1 MIKKRLL
8 ELLEDALKYI
18 KEQIIWKV
26 LGLISQIVIVIC
38 ISRIISKVVTVG
50 MTLISGREASVS
62 AGSFIKYI
70 VPAIICIVLRFIF
83 DKKETESSFNA
94 SADVKKIL
102 RQKIYDKLLSLGSS
116 YKEKVSSA
124 EVTQL
129 MTEGVDQLETYFGLY
144 LSQLFYALI
153 APVILF
159 IVTCFISIRAA
170 VILLVFVPLIPISI
184 VVVQKIAKRLLNRY
198 WSMYASLGDSFLDNI
213 QGLTTLKIYQS
224 DQYAANKMDAES
236 EHFRNVTMKVLTMQ
250 LNSTSV
256 MDIMAYGGA
265 AAGIIVSLSEYSQ
278 NSITLSGALT
288 IILLA
293 AEFFLPMRRL
303 GSYFH
308 IAMNGMAA
316 SDKIFNLL
324 DLEEPA
330 GGEEDFPEDADCI
343 TFDKVFFSY
352 DKNTNDKDSSDR
364 DIGNK
369 DDSNKETSN
378 KETGNKETGN
388 KEAASFGKVP
398 VTDTALSPSDN
409 PDDIGLINRQKEKG
423 AVLKAVNMKIPKRS
437 FTAIVGVSGSGKST
451 IASLLMG
458 RQKDYQGSIKIGD
471 KEISLI
477 KENELFKNIT
487 LVSSGAILFKGTIRD
502 NLAIAGCNRSKDK
515 ECASNESAEKESAH
529 NESANTITDE
539 LMLEALK
546 KVNLLTLN
554 SNAADSNAT
563 DSATN
568 DKTITIKKDNSQIQ
582 TDQIQSNSLQN
593 AQDIKTN
600 ILDMEILENASNL
613 SGGQKQRLAIARA
626 LLHDTD
632 IYIFDEATSNIDAE
646 SEEMI
651 MTAIKDIA
659 KDHTVILITHRLAN
673 VVDAD
678 KIYMLKDGCIQEEG
692 THKDLMNHFG
702 SYALLFNAQQ
712 KLENYN
718 GGKCKTGKMPV
729 HKAAAT
735 SGNAAAAQVPIS
747 DAGSIETG
755 PDNTENAT
763 NEKTSAKQKSD
774 SGPANKEDVLNE
786 TENIEKSAEKKTSST
801 ISESKNDRNKKNLHT
816 IKDLASLVKPLM
828 PIMILAITLG
838 VLGFLCAVFL
848 TVRAAMILAGG
859 SAAADSVSGNITV
872 ISFSRAA
879 AISLVIMAV
888 LRGLLHY
895 AEQYCNHFIAFK
907 LLALI
912 RHKVFSALRRLS
924 PAKLE
929 GRDKGNIIAI
939 LTSDIELLEVFYAHT
954 ISPVFIAIIMTIIMV
969 IFEWRIYPIAGV
981 IALVAYIVVG
991 VVIPVINGKRG
1002 SDEGREYR
1010 ENFGELNS
1018 YVLESLRGLDET
1030 IQYGSGEIRQKAI
1043 IDKSTKLTTISK
1055 KLSEYQGDQTAVTDI
1070 TIQIS
1075 SWIMLLAVIYA
1086 GSATFENPG
1095 HIIIAVV
1102 AIMSSF
1108 GPVIALSNLS
1118 NNLVQ
1123 TMASAARVL
1132 DLLKETP
1139 VVSENT
1145 DGKCLYPKV
1154 ESIYTDNISFTYGKE
1169 PILKDLSIGF
1179 PRGQIL
1185 GIHGPSGCGKSTLLK
1200 LLMRFWDVS
1209 AGSVRII
1216 ASETDPT
1223 AGNEDQ
1229 KDVNKGVSGAD
1240 TSDTDSKDRS
1250 PNADNTGL
1258 KGSDTADKS
1267 QKSTTNKGAITE
1279 GNPADNESPAE
1290 PKPMTAIEMLRAM
1303 QAAKEEQIRVKKEH
1317 ENAFLEKSKALAKQK
1332 EEARKKAALE
1342 AEKVEKQNRMTLLQ
1356 RINSLMPKAEDKE
1369 RSKDIKDVQTKSL
1382 RHLESYVT
1390 QDTYIF
1396 HDTIAANIGIGRI
1409 NATLEEIQD
1418 AAKKAS
1424 LHDFIMSL
1432 PDKYET
1438 QVGELGDTLS
1448 GGERQ
1453 RIGIARAF
1461 LADADIILLDEPT
1474 SNLDSLNE
1482 GIILKSLKEASKD
1495 KTVIIVSHRD
1505 STMAVADNVYSFEQ

>member
-38 ISRIISKVVTVG
+38 ISSIISKVVTVG
-50 MTLISGREASVS
+50 MTLINGREASVS

-224 DQYAANKMDAES
+224 DQYAANKMDSES

-265 AAGIIVSLSEYSQ
+265 AAGIIVSLSEYSK

-352 DKNTNDKDSSDR
+352 DKNTNDKNTNDKDSSDR

-369 DDSNKETSN
+369 DDSNKETS
-378 KETGNKETGN
+378 N

-423 AVLKAVNMKIPKRS
+423 AVLKAVNMKIPKGS

-458 RQKDYQGSIKIGD
+458 RQKNYQGSIKIGD

-515 ECASNESAEKESAH
+515 ECASNESAEQKSAH

-554 SNAADSNAT
+554 SNAAE
-563 DSATN
+563 
-568 DKTITIKKDNSQIQ
+568 
-582 TDQIQSNSLQN
+582 
-593 AQDIKTN
+593 N

-729 HKAAAT
+729 HKAATT
-735 SGNAAAAQVPIS
+735 SGNAAAAQV
-747 DAGSIETG
+747 
-755 PDNTENAT
+755 
-763 NEKTSAKQKSD
+763 
-774 SGPANKEDVLNE
+774 
-786 TENIEKSAEKKTSST
+786 T
-801 ISESKNDRNKKNLHT
+801 ISESKNDRNKKNLRT

-838 VLGFLCAVFL
+838 VLGFLCAIFL

-859 SAAADSVSGNITV
+859 SAAADSVSGNITA

-981 IALVAYIVVG
+981 IALIAYIVVG

-1075 SWIMLLAVIYA
+1075 SWIMLLAVIYI
-1086 GSATFENPG
+1086 GSSTFENPG

-1169 PILKDLSIGF
+1169 PVLKDLSIGF

-1229 KDVNKGVSGAD
+1229 KDVNKGSG
-1240 TSDTDSKDRS
+1240 TDSKAGS

-1267 QKSTTNKGAITE
+1267 QKSSTNKGAITE

-1290 PKPMTAIEMLRAM
+1290 PKPPKPMTAIEMLKAM

-1332 EEARKKAALE
+1332 EEARKKATLE

>member
-38 ISRIISKVVTVG
+38 ISKIISKVVTVG
-50 MTLISGREASVS
+50 MTLINGREASVS

-265 AAGIIVSLSEYSQ
+265 AAGIIVSLSEYSK

-352 DKNTNDKDSSDR
+352 DKNTNDKKTNDKDSSDR

-369 DDSNKETSN
+369 DDSNKDDS
-378 KETGNKETGN
+378 NKETGN

-409 PDDIGLINRQKEKG
+409 PDDIGLINIQKEKG
-423 AVLKAVNMKIPKRS
+423 AVLKAVNMKIPKGS

-458 RQKDYQGSIKIGD
+458 RQKNYQGSIKIGD

-515 ECASNESAEKESAH
+515 ECASNESSEQKSAH

-582 TDQIQSNSLQN
+582 TDQVQSNSLQN
-593 AQDIKTN
+593 TQDIKTN

-626 LLHDTD
+626 LLHDTG

-735 SGNAAAAQVPIS
+735 SGNAAAAQV
-747 DAGSIETG
+747 
-755 PDNTENAT
+755 
-763 NEKTSAKQKSD
+763 
-774 SGPANKEDVLNE
+774 
-786 TENIEKSAEKKTSST
+786 T
-801 ISESKNDRNKKNLHT
+801 ISESKNDRNKKNLRT

-859 SAAADSVSGNITV
+859 NAATDSVSGNITT

-879 AISLVIMAV
+879 AISLIIMAV

-981 IALVAYIVVG
+981 IALIAYIVVG

-1043 IDKSTKLTTISK
+1043 IDKSIKLTTISK

-1169 PILKDLSIGF
+1169 PVLKDLSIGF

-1229 KDVNKGVSGAD
+1229 KDVNKGSG
-1240 TSDTDSKDRS
+1240 TDSKDRS

-1267 QKSTTNKGAITE
+1267 QKNTTDKGAITE
-1279 GNPADNESPAE
+1279 GNPADNEAPAE
-1290 PKPMTAIEMLRAM
+1290 PKPPKPMTAIEMLRAM

-1505 STMAVADNVYSFEQ
+1505 STMAVADNVYSFE

>member
-38 ISRIISKVVTVG
+38 ISKIISKVVTVG
-50 MTLISGREASVS
+50 MTLINGREASIS

-170 VILLVFVPLIPISI
+170 IILLVFVPLIPISI

-265 AAGIIVSLSEYSQ
+265 AAGIIVSLSEYSK

-330 GGEEDFPEDADCI
+330 GGEEDYPEDADCI
-343 TFDKVFFSY
+343 SFDKVFFSY
-352 DKNTNDKDSSDR
+352 DKNTNDKNSNDI

-369 DDSNKETSN
+369 DDSNKETS
-378 KETGNKETGN
+378 NKETGN

-423 AVLKAVNMKIPKRS
+423 AVLKSVNMKIPKGS

-458 RQKDYQGSIKIGD
+458 RQKNYQGSIKIGD

-502 NLAIAGCNRSKDK
+502 NLAIAGCNKSKDK
-515 ECASNESAEKESAH
+515 ECASNESAEQKSAH

-568 DKTITIKKDNSQIQ
+568 DNTITIKKDNSQIQ

-735 SGNAAAAQVPIS
+735 SGNAAAAQVTIS

-755 PDNTENAT
+755 PANTKNAT
-763 NEKTSAKQKSD
+763 NENT
-774 SGPANKEDVLNE
+774 
-786 TENIEKSAEKKTSST
+786 SAEKKTSSA
-801 ISESKNDRNKKNLHT
+801 ISESKNDRNKKNLRT

-848 TVRAAMILAGG
+848 TVRAAMMLAGG
-859 SAAADSVSGNITV
+859 SSAADSISGNITA

-879 AISLVIMAV
+879 AISLIIMAV

-981 IALVAYIVVG
+981 IALIAYIVVG

-1043 IDKSTKLTTISK
+1043 IDKSIKLTTISK

-1169 PILKDLSIGF
+1169 PVLKDLSIGF

-1229 KDVNKGVSGAD
+1229 KDVNKGISGAD
-1240 TSDTDSKDRS
+1240 TSGTDSKDRS

-1279 GNPADNESPAE
+1279 GNPADNEAPAE
-1290 PKPMTAIEMLRAM
+1290 PKPPKPMTAIEMLRAM

-1369 RSKDIKDVQTKSL
+1369 RAKDIKDVQTKSL

-1390 QDTYIF
+1390 QDTYII

>member
-38 ISRIISKVVTVG
+38 ISRIISRVVTVG
-50 MTLISGREASVS
+50 MTLVSGQEASAS

-70 VPAIICIVLRFIF
+70 VPAIICIVLRFVF
-83 DKKETESSFNA
+83 DQKETQSSFNA

-102 RQKIYDKLLSLGSS
+102 RQKIYNKLLSLGSS

-236 EHFRNVTMKVLTMQ
+236 EHFRNVTMKVLTMH

-265 AAGIIVSLSEYSQ
+265 AAGIIVSLSEYSK

-324 DLEEPA
+324 DLEEPTR
-330 GGEEDFPEDADCI
+330 GEEDFPEDADCI

-352 DKNTNDKDSSDR
+352 DKNTNDKNTNDKDSSDR

-378 KETGNKETGN
+378 KETGNKDT
-388 KEAASFGKVP
+388 ASFGKVP

-423 AVLKAVNMKIPKRS
+423 AVLKSVNMKIPKGS

-458 RQKDYQGSIKIGD
+458 RQKNYQGSIKIGD

-515 ECASNESAEKESAH
+515 ECASNESAEQKSAH

-568 DKTITIKKDNSQIQ
+568 DKNITIKKDNLQIQ

-593 AQDIKTN
+593 TQDIKTN

-651 MTAIKDIA
+651 MKAIKDIA

-729 HKAAAT
+729 HKAAAA
-735 SGNAAAAQVPIS
+735 SGNAAASQV
-747 DAGSIETG
+747 
-755 PDNTENAT
+755 
-763 NEKTSAKQKSD
+763 
-774 SGPANKEDVLNE
+774 
-786 TENIEKSAEKKTSST
+786 T
-801 ISESKNDRNKKNLHT
+801 ISESKNERNKKNLRT

-859 SAAADSVSGNITV
+859 NAAADSVSGNITA

-888 LRGLLHY
+888 LRGLFHY

-981 IALVAYIVVG
+981 IALIAYIVVG

-1095 HIIIAVV
+1095 YIIIAVV

-1169 PILKDLSIGF
+1169 PVLKDLSIGF

-1209 AGSVRII
+1209 SGSVRII

-1229 KDVNKGVSGAD
+1229 KDVNKGSG
-1240 TSDTDSKDRS
+1240 TDSKDRL

-1267 QKSTTNKGAITE
+1267 QKSITNKGAITE

-1290 PKPMTAIEMLRAM
+1290 PKPPKPMTAIEMLRAM

>member
-38 ISRIISKVVTVG
+38 ISKIISKVVTVG
-50 MTLISGREASVS
+50 MTLINGREASVS

-316 SDKIFNLL
+316 SDKIFKLL
-324 DLEEPA
+324 DLEVPA
-330 GGEEDFPEDADCI
+330 EGEEDFPEDADCI

-352 DKNTNDKDSSDR
+352 DKNTNDKKTNDKDSSDR
-364 DIGNK
+364 DIGTK

-378 KETGNKETGN
+378 KETGNKEAGN

-423 AVLKAVNMKIPKRS
+423 AVLKAVNMKIPKGS

-515 ECASNESAEKESAH
+515 ECASNESAEQKSAH

-651 MTAIKDIA
+651 MAAIKDIA

-729 HKAAAT
+729 HKAKAT

-755 PDNTENAT
+755 PANTENAA
-763 NEKTSAKQKSD
+763 NEKT
-774 SGPANKEDVLNE
+774 
-786 TENIEKSAEKKTSST
+786 SAEKKTSSA

-859 SAAADSVSGNITV
+859 SAAADSVSGNITA

-969 IFEWRIYPIAGV
+969 IFEWCIYPIAGV
-981 IALVAYIVVG
+981 IALIAYIVVG

-1055 KLSEYQGDQTAVTDI
+1055 KMSEYQGDQTAVTDI

-1169 PILKDLSIGF
+1169 PVLKDLSIGF

-1209 AGSVRII
+1209 DGSVRII

-1229 KDVNKGVSGAD
+1229 KDVNKGSG
-1240 TSDTDSKDRS
+1240 TDSKDRS

-1267 QKSTTNKGAITE
+1267 QKNTTNKGAITE
-1279 GNPADNESPAE
+1279 GNPADNEAPAE
-1290 PKPMTAIEMLRAM
+1290 PNPPKPMTAIEMLRAM

-1356 RINSLMPKAEDKE
+1356 RINSLMPKADDKE

>member
-38 ISRIISKVVTVG
+38 ISSIISKVVTVG
-50 MTLISGREASVS
+50 MTLINGREASVS

-224 DQYAANKMDAES
+224 DQYAANKMDSES

-265 AAGIIVSLSEYSQ
+265 AAGIIVSLSEYSK

-378 KETGNKETGN
+378 KENGN

-423 AVLKAVNMKIPKRS
+423 AVLKAVNMKIPKGS

-458 RQKDYQGSIKIGD
+458 RQKNYQGSIKIGD

-515 ECASNESAEKESAH
+515 ECASNESSEKKSAH

-554 SNAADSNAT
+554 SNAAE
-563 DSATN
+563 
-568 DKTITIKKDNSQIQ
+568 
-582 TDQIQSNSLQN
+582 
-593 AQDIKTN
+593 N

-729 HKAAAT
+729 HKAATT
-735 SGNAAAAQVPIS
+735 SGNAAAAQV
-747 DAGSIETG
+747 
-755 PDNTENAT
+755 
-763 NEKTSAKQKSD
+763 
-774 SGPANKEDVLNE
+774 
-786 TENIEKSAEKKTSST
+786 T
-801 ISESKNDRNKKNLHT
+801 ISESKNDRNKKNLRT

-859 SAAADSVSGNITV
+859 SAAADSVSGNITA

-981 IALVAYIVVG
+981 IALIAYIVVG

-1169 PILKDLSIGF
+1169 PVLKDLSIGF

-1229 KDVNKGVSGAD
+1229 KDVNKGSG
-1240 TSDTDSKDRS
+1240 TDSKAGS

-1267 QKSTTNKGAITE
+1267 QKSSTNKGAITE

-1290 PKPMTAIEMLRAM
+1290 PKPPKPMTAIEMLRAM

>member
-26 LGLISQIVIVIC
+26 LGLITQIVIVIC
-38 ISRIISKVVTVG
+38 ISSIISKVVTVG
-50 MTLISGREASVS
+50 MTLINGREASVS

-224 DQYAANKMDAES
+224 DQYAANKMDSES

-256 MDIMAYGGA
+256 MDIMVYGGA
-265 AAGIIVSLSEYSQ
+265 AAGIIVSLSEYSK

-330 GGEEDFPEDADCI
+330 GGEEVFPEDADCI

-352 DKNTNDKDSSDR
+352 DKNTNDKDSNDR

-378 KETGNKETGN
+378 KETGNKE
-388 KEAASFGKVP
+388 AAIFGKVP

-423 AVLKAVNMKIPKRS
+423 AVLKAVNMKIPKGS

-458 RQKDYQGSIKIGD
+458 RQKNYQGSIKIGD

-515 ECASNESAEKESAH
+515 ECASNESAEKKSAH

-554 SNAADSNAT
+554 SNAAE
-563 DSATN
+563 
-568 DKTITIKKDNSQIQ
+568 
-582 TDQIQSNSLQN
+582 
-593 AQDIKTN
+593 N

-735 SGNAAAAQVPIS
+735 SGNAAAIQVH
-747 DAGSIETG
+747 
-755 PDNTENAT
+755 
-763 NEKTSAKQKSD
+763 
-774 SGPANKEDVLNE
+774 
-786 TENIEKSAEKKTSST
+786 
-801 ISESKNDRNKKNLHT
+801 ISESKNDRNKKNLRT

-859 SAAADSVSGNITV
+859 SAAADSISGNITA

-981 IALVAYIVVG
+981 IALIAYIVVG

-1169 PILKDLSIGF
+1169 PVLKDLSIGF

-1216 ASETDPT
+1216 ASDTDPT

-1229 KDVNKGVSGAD
+1229 KDVNKGSG
-1240 TSDTDSKDRS
+1240 TDSKAGS

-1279 GNPADNESPAE
+1279 GNPADNEAPAE
-1290 PKPMTAIEMLRAM
+1290 PKPPKPMTAIEMLKAM

-1424 LHDFIMSL
+1424 LHDFIISL

>member
-38 ISRIISKVVTVG
+38 ISSIISKVVTVG
-50 MTLISGREASVS
+50 MTLINGREASVS

-224 DQYAANKMDAES
+224 DQYAANKMDSES

-265 AAGIIVSLSEYSQ
+265 AAGIIVSLSEYSK

-324 DLEEPA
+324 DLEAPA

-378 KETGNKETGN
+378 KETGNKE
-388 KEAASFGKVP
+388 AASFGKVP

-423 AVLKAVNMKIPKRS
+423 AVLKAVNMKIPKGS

-458 RQKDYQGSIKIGD
+458 RQKNYQGSIKIGD

-515 ECASNESAEKESAH
+515 ECASNESAEQKSAH

-554 SNAADSNAT
+554 SNAAE
-563 DSATN
+563 
-568 DKTITIKKDNSQIQ
+568 
-582 TDQIQSNSLQN
+582 
-593 AQDIKTN
+593 N

-735 SGNAAAAQVPIS
+735 SGNAAASQVP
-747 DAGSIETG
+747 
-755 PDNTENAT
+755 
-763 NEKTSAKQKSD
+763 
-774 SGPANKEDVLNE
+774 
-786 TENIEKSAEKKTSST
+786 
-801 ISESKNDRNKKNLHT
+801 ISESKNDRNKKNLRT

-859 SAAADSVSGNITV
+859 SAAADSVSGNITA

-981 IALVAYIVVG
+981 IALIAYIVVG

-1169 PILKDLSIGF
+1169 PVLKDLSIGF

-1229 KDVNKGVSGAD
+1229 KDVNKGSG
-1240 TSDTDSKDRS
+1240 TDSKAGS

-1279 GNPADNESPAE
+1279 GNPADNEAPAE
-1290 PKPMTAIEMLRAM
+1290 PKPPKPMTAIEMLKAM

>member
-38 ISRIISKVVTVG
+38 ISSIISKVVTVG
-50 MTLISGREASVS
+50 MTLINGREASVS

-224 DQYAANKMDAES
+224 DQYAANKMDSES

-265 AAGIIVSLSEYSQ
+265 AAGIIVSLSEYSK

-378 KETGNKETGN
+378 KETGNKE
-388 KEAASFGKVP
+388 AASFGKVP

-423 AVLKAVNMKIPKRS
+423 AVLKAVNMKIPKGS

-458 RQKDYQGSIKIGD
+458 RQKNYQGSIKIGD

-515 ECASNESAEKESAH
+515 ECASNESAEQKSAH

-554 SNAADSNAT
+554 SNAAE
-563 DSATN
+563 
-568 DKTITIKKDNSQIQ
+568 
-582 TDQIQSNSLQN
+582 
-593 AQDIKTN
+593 N

-735 SGNAAAAQVPIS
+735 SGNAAASQVP
-747 DAGSIETG
+747 
-755 PDNTENAT
+755 
-763 NEKTSAKQKSD
+763 
-774 SGPANKEDVLNE
+774 
-786 TENIEKSAEKKTSST
+786 
-801 ISESKNDRNKKNLHT
+801 ISESKNDRNKKNLRT

-859 SAAADSVSGNITV
+859 SAAADSVSGNITA

-981 IALVAYIVVG
+981 IALIAYIVVG

-1169 PILKDLSIGF
+1169 PVLKDLSIGF

-1229 KDVNKGVSGAD
+1229 KDVNKGSG
-1240 TSDTDSKDRS
+1240 TDSKDRL

-1267 QKSTTNKGAITE
+1267 QKSSTNKGAITE

-1290 PKPMTAIEMLRAM
+1290 PKPPKPMTAIEMLKAM

-1482 GIILKSLKEASKD
+1482 GIILKALKEASKD

>member
-50 MTLISGREASVS
+50 MTLISGREASVN

-198 WSMYASLGDSFLDNI
+198 WSMYAGLGDSFLDNI

-265 AAGIIVSLSEYSQ
+265 AAGIIVSLSEYSK

-324 DLEEPA
+324 DIEEPA

-352 DKNTNDKDSSDR
+352 DKNTNDKDISDR

-369 DDSNKETSN
+369 DDS
-378 KETGNKETGN
+378 NKETGN

-423 AVLKAVNMKIPKRS
+423 AVLKAVNMKIPKGS

-515 ECASNESAEKESAH
+515 ECASNESAEKKSAH

-755 PDNTENAT
+755 PTNTENAT

-786 TENIEKSAEKKTSST
+786 TENIEKSAEKKTSSA
-801 ISESKNDRNKKNLHT
+801 ISESKNDRNKKNLRT
-816 IKDLASLVKPLM
+816 IKNLASLVKPLM

-1002 SDEGREYR
+1002 SDGTDTGGR
-1010 ENFGELNS
+1010 
-1018 YVLESLRGLDET
+1018 
-1030 IQYGSGEIRQKAI
+1030 
-1043 IDKSTKLTTISK
+1043 
-1055 KLSEYQGDQTAVTDI
+1055 
-1070 TIQIS
+1070 
-1075 SWIMLLAVIYA
+1075 A
-1086 GSATFENPG
+1086 G
-1095 HIIIAVV
+1095 
-1102 AIMSSF
+1102 
-1108 GPVIALSNLS
+1108 
-1118 NNLVQ
+1118 
-1123 TMASAARVL
+1123 
-1132 DLLKETP
+1132 
-1139 VVSENT
+1139 
-1145 DGKCLYPKV
+1145 
-1154 ESIYTDNISFTYGKE
+1154 
-1169 PILKDLSIGF
+1169 
-1179 PRGQIL
+1179 
-1185 GIHGPSGCGKSTLLK
+1185 
-1200 LLMRFWDVS
+1200 
-1209 AGSVRII
+1209 
-1216 ASETDPT
+1216 
-1223 AGNEDQ
+1223 
-1229 KDVNKGVSGAD
+1229 
-1240 TSDTDSKDRS
+1240 
-1250 PNADNTGL
+1250 
-1258 KGSDTADKS
+1258 
-1267 QKSTTNKGAITE
+1267 
-1279 GNPADNESPAE
+1279 
-1290 PKPMTAIEMLRAM
+1290 
-1303 QAAKEEQIRVKKEH
+1303 
-1317 ENAFLEKSKALAKQK
+1317 
-1332 EEARKKAALE
+1332 
-1342 AEKVEKQNRMTLLQ
+1342 
-1356 RINSLMPKAEDKE
+1356 
-1369 RSKDIKDVQTKSL
+1369 
-1382 RHLESYVT
+1382 
-1390 QDTYIF
+1390 
-1396 HDTIAANIGIGRI
+1396 
-1409 NATLEEIQD
+1409 
-1418 AAKKAS
+1418 
-1424 LHDFIMSL
+1424 
-1432 PDKYET
+1432 
-1438 QVGELGDTLS
+1438 
-1448 GGERQ
+1448 
-1453 RIGIARAF
+1453 
-1461 LADADIILLDEPT
+1461 
-1474 SNLDSLNE
+1474 
-1482 GIILKSLKEASKD
+1482 
-1495 KTVIIVSHRD
+1495 
-1505 STMAVADNVYSFEQ
+1505 

>member
-38 ISRIISKVVTVG
+38 ISSIISKVVTVG
-50 MTLISGREASVS
+50 MTLINGREASVS

-224 DQYAANKMDAES
+224 DQYAANKMDSES

-265 AAGIIVSLSEYSQ
+265 AAGIIVSLSEYSK

-352 DKNTNDKDSSDR
+352 DKNTNGKDDTDR

-378 KETGNKETGN
+378 KENGN

-423 AVLKAVNMKIPKRS
+423 AVLKAVNMKIPKGS

-458 RQKDYQGSIKIGD
+458 RQKNYQGSIKIGD

-515 ECASNESAEKESAH
+515 ECASNESAEQKSAH

-554 SNAADSNAT
+554 SNAAE
-563 DSATN
+563 
-568 DKTITIKKDNSQIQ
+568 
-582 TDQIQSNSLQN
+582 
-593 AQDIKTN
+593 N

-692 THKDLMNHFG
+692 THKELMNHFG

-747 DAGSIETG
+747 
-755 PDNTENAT
+755 
-763 NEKTSAKQKSD
+763 
-774 SGPANKEDVLNE
+774 
-786 TENIEKSAEKKTSST
+786 
-801 ISESKNDRNKKNLHT
+801 ESKNDRNKKNLRT

-859 SAAADSVSGNITV
+859 SAAADSVSGNITA

-981 IALVAYIVVG
+981 IALIAYIVVG

-1169 PILKDLSIGF
+1169 PVLKDLSIGF

-1229 KDVNKGVSGAD
+1229 KDVNKGSG
-1240 TSDTDSKDRS
+1240 TDSKAGS

-1267 QKSTTNKGAITE
+1267 QKSSTNKGTITE

-1290 PKPMTAIEMLRAM
+1290 PKPPKPMTAIEMLKAM

-1418 AAKKAS
+1418 AAQKAS

>member
-38 ISRIISKVVTVG
+38 ISKIISKVVTVG
-50 MTLISGREASVS
+50 MTLINGREASVS

-224 DQYAANKMDAES
+224 DQFAANKMDAES

-265 AAGIIVSLSEYSQ
+265 AAGIIVSLSEYSK

-352 DKNTNDKDSSDR
+352 DKNTNDKKTNDKDCSDR

-369 DDSNKETSN
+369 DDSNNETS
-378 KETGNKETGN
+378 NKETGN

-398 VTDTALSPSDN
+398 VTDTALSPSNN

-423 AVLKAVNMKIPKRS
+423 AVLKAVNMKIPKGS

-458 RQKDYQGSIKIGD
+458 RQKNYQGSIKIGD

-515 ECASNESAEKESAH
+515 ECASNESSEQKSAH

-735 SGNAAAAQVPIS
+735 SGNAAASQVP
-747 DAGSIETG
+747 
-755 PDNTENAT
+755 
-763 NEKTSAKQKSD
+763 
-774 SGPANKEDVLNE
+774 
-786 TENIEKSAEKKTSST
+786 
-801 ISESKNDRNKKNLHT
+801 ISESKNDRNKKNLRT

-859 SAAADSVSGNITV
+859 SAAADSVSGNITA

-929 GRDKGNIIAI
+929 GRDKGNIITI

-954 ISPVFIAIIMTIIMV
+954 ISPVFIALIMTIIMV
-969 IFEWRIYPIAGV
+969 IFEWRIYPVAGV
-981 IALVAYIVVG
+981 IALIAYIVVG

-1169 PILKDLSIGF
+1169 PVLKDLSIGF

-1223 AGNEDQ
+1223 AENEDQ
-1229 KDVNKGVSGAD
+1229 KDVNKGISG
-1240 TSDTDSKDRS
+1240 TDSKDRS

-1258 KGSDTADKS
+1258 KGSGTSDKS

-1279 GNPADNESPAE
+1279 GNPADNEAPAE
-1290 PKPMTAIEMLRAM
+1290 PNPPKPMTAIEMLRAM

-1369 RSKDIKDVQTKSL
+1369 RAKDIKDVQTKSL

>member
-38 ISRIISKVVTVG
+38 ISSIISKVVTVG
-50 MTLISGREASVS
+50 MTLINGREASVS

-144 LSQLFYALI
+144 LSQFFYALI

-224 DQYAANKMDAES
+224 DQYAANKMDSES

-265 AAGIIVSLSEYSQ
+265 AAGIIVSLSEYSK

-364 DIGNK
+364 DIGNT

-378 KETGNKETGN
+378 KETGNKE
-388 KEAASFGKVP
+388 AASFVKVP

-423 AVLKAVNMKIPKRS
+423 AVLKAVNMKIPKGS

-458 RQKDYQGSIKIGD
+458 RQKNYQGSIKIGD

-515 ECASNESAEKESAH
+515 ECASNESAEQKSAH

-554 SNAADSNAT
+554 SNAAE
-563 DSATN
+563 
-568 DKTITIKKDNSQIQ
+568 
-582 TDQIQSNSLQN
+582 
-593 AQDIKTN
+593 N

-735 SGNAAAAQVPIS
+735 SGNAAAIQVP
-747 DAGSIETG
+747 
-755 PDNTENAT
+755 
-763 NEKTSAKQKSD
+763 
-774 SGPANKEDVLNE
+774 
-786 TENIEKSAEKKTSST
+786 
-801 ISESKNDRNKKNLHT
+801 ISESKNDRNKKNLRT

-859 SAAADSVSGNITV
+859 SAAADSVSGNITA

-981 IALVAYIVVG
+981 IALIAYIVVG

-1169 PILKDLSIGF
+1169 PVLKDLSIGF

-1229 KDVNKGVSGAD
+1229 KDVNKGSG
-1240 TSDTDSKDRS
+1240 TDSKDRL

-1267 QKSTTNKGAITE
+1267 QKSSTNKGAITE

-1290 PKPMTAIEMLRAM
+1290 PKPPKPMTAIEMLRAM

-1418 AAKKAS
+1418 AAQKAS

>member
-38 ISRIISKVVTVG
+38 ISKIISKVVTVG
-50 MTLISGREASVS
+50 MTLINGREASIS

-170 VILLVFVPLIPISI
+170 IILLVFVPLIPISI

-265 AAGIIVSLSEYSQ
+265 AAGIIVSLSEYSK

-352 DKNTNDKDSSDR
+352 DKNTNDKNSSDR
-364 DIGNK
+364 DIGNKDDSNK

-388 KEAASFGKVP
+388 KEATRFGKVP

-423 AVLKAVNMKIPKRS
+423 AVLKAVNMKIPKGS

-458 RQKDYQGSIKIGD
+458 RQKNYQGSIKIGD

-515 ECASNESAEKESAH
+515 ECASNESAEQKSAH

-554 SNAADSNAT
+554 SNAT
-563 DSATN
+563 DSTTN
-568 DKTITIKKDNSQIQ
+568 DKTITIKKDNLQIQ
-582 TDQIQSNSLQN
+582 TDQIQSNSPQN

-735 SGNAAAAQVPIS
+735 SGNAAAAQV
-747 DAGSIETG
+747 A
-755 PDNTENAT
+755 
-763 NEKTSAKQKSD
+763 
-774 SGPANKEDVLNE
+774 
-786 TENIEKSAEKKTSST
+786 

-859 SAAADSVSGNITV
+859 SATADSVSGNITA

-981 IALVAYIVVG
+981 IALIAYIVVG

-1055 KLSEYQGDQTAVTDI
+1055 KMSEYQGDQTAVTDI

-1139 VVSENT
+1139 VVSENK

-1169 PILKDLSIGF
+1169 PVLKDLSIGF

-1209 AGSVRII
+1209 SGSVRII

-1229 KDVNKGVSGAD
+1229 KDVNKGSG
-1240 TSDTDSKDRS
+1240 TDSKDRL
-1250 PNADNTGL
+1250 PNEDNTGL

-1267 QKSTTNKGAITE
+1267 QKRITNKGAITE

-1290 PKPMTAIEMLRAM
+1290 PKPPKPMTAIEMLRAM

-1369 RSKDIKDVQTKSL
+1369 RAKDIKDVQTKSL

>member
-38 ISRIISKVVTVG
+38 ISSIISKVVTVG
-50 MTLISGREASVS
+50 MTLINGREASVS

-224 DQYAANKMDAES
+224 DQYAANKMDSES

-265 AAGIIVSLSEYSQ
+265 AAGIIVSLSEYSK

-352 DKNTNDKDSSDR
+352 DKNTNDKNTNDKDSSDR

-369 DDSNKETSN
+369 EDS
-378 KETGNKETGN
+378 NKETGN

-423 AVLKAVNMKIPKRS
+423 AVLKAVNMKIPKGS

-458 RQKDYQGSIKIGD
+458 RQKNYQGSIKIGD

-515 ECASNESAEKESAH
+515 ECASNESAEKKSAH

-554 SNAADSNAT
+554 SNAAE
-563 DSATN
+563 
-568 DKTITIKKDNSQIQ
+568 
-582 TDQIQSNSLQN
+582 
-593 AQDIKTN
+593 N

-692 THKDLMNHFG
+692 THKELMNHFG

-735 SGNAAAAQVPIS
+735 SGNAAASQVP
-747 DAGSIETG
+747 
-755 PDNTENAT
+755 
-763 NEKTSAKQKSD
+763 
-774 SGPANKEDVLNE
+774 
-786 TENIEKSAEKKTSST
+786 
-801 ISESKNDRNKKNLHT
+801 ISESKNDRNKKNLRT

-859 SAAADSVSGNITV
+859 SAAADSISGNITA

-907 LLALI
+907 LLAII

-981 IALVAYIVVG
+981 IALIAYIVVG

-1145 DGKCLYPKV
+1145 DGTCLYPKV

-1169 PILKDLSIGF
+1169 PVLKDLSIGF

-1216 ASETDPT
+1216 ASDTDPT

-1229 KDVNKGVSGAD
+1229 KEVNKGSG
-1240 TSDTDSKDRS
+1240 TDSKDRL

-1258 KGSDTADKS
+1258 KESDTADKS
-1267 QKSTTNKGAITE
+1267 QKSSTNKGAITE

-1290 PKPMTAIEMLRAM
+1290 PKPPKPMTAIEMLKAM

>member
-38 ISRIISKVVTVG
+38 ISSIISKVVTVG
-50 MTLISGREASVS
+50 MTLINGREASVS

-224 DQYAANKMDAES
+224 DQYAANKMDGES

-256 MDIMAYGGA
+256 MDIMAYGGT
-265 AAGIIVSLSEYSQ
+265 AAGIIVSLSEYSK

-330 GGEEDFPEDADCI
+330 EGEEDFPEDADCI

-378 KETGNKETGN
+378 KE
-388 KEAASFGKVP
+388 AVSFGKVP

-423 AVLKAVNMKIPKRS
+423 AVLKAVNMKIPKGS

-458 RQKDYQGSIKIGD
+458 RQKNYQGSIKIGD

-515 ECASNESAEKESAH
+515 ECASNESTEQKSAH

-554 SNAADSNAT
+554 SNAAE
-563 DSATN
+563 
-568 DKTITIKKDNSQIQ
+568 
-582 TDQIQSNSLQN
+582 
-593 AQDIKTN
+593 N

-659 KDHTVILITHRLAN
+659 RDHTVILITHRLAN

-735 SGNAAAAQVPIS
+735 SGNAAAIQVP
-747 DAGSIETG
+747 
-755 PDNTENAT
+755 
-763 NEKTSAKQKSD
+763 
-774 SGPANKEDVLNE
+774 
-786 TENIEKSAEKKTSST
+786 
-801 ISESKNDRNKKNLHT
+801 ISESKNDRNKKNLRT

-859 SAAADSVSGNITV
+859 SAAADSVSGNITA

-981 IALVAYIVVG
+981 IALIAYIVVG

-1043 IDKSTKLTTISK
+1043 IDKSTKLTTISR

-1169 PILKDLSIGF
+1169 PVLKDLSIGF

-1216 ASETDPT
+1216 ASDTDPT

-1229 KDVNKGVSGAD
+1229 KDVNKGSG
-1240 TSDTDSKDRS
+1240 TDSKDRS

-1267 QKSTTNKGAITE
+1267 QKSATNKGAITE

-1290 PKPMTAIEMLRAM
+1290 PKPPKPMTAIEMLKAM

-1332 EEARKKAALE
+1332 EEARKKATLE

>member
-1 MIKKRLL
+1 
-8 ELLEDALKYI
+8 
-18 KEQIIWKV
+18 
-26 LGLISQIVIVIC
+26 
-38 ISRIISKVVTVG
+38 
-50 MTLISGREASVS
+50 
-62 AGSFIKYI
+62 
-70 VPAIICIVLRFIF
+70 
-83 DKKETESSFNA
+83 
-94 SADVKKIL
+94 
-102 RQKIYDKLLSLGSS
+102 
-116 YKEKVSSA
+116 
-124 EVTQL
+124 
-129 MTEGVDQLETYFGLY
+129 
-144 LSQLFYALI
+144 
-153 APVILF
+153 
-159 IVTCFISIRAA
+159 
-170 VILLVFVPLIPISI
+170 
-184 VVVQKIAKRLLNRY
+184 
-198 WSMYASLGDSFLDNI
+198 
-213 QGLTTLKIYQS
+213 
-224 DQYAANKMDAES
+224 
-236 EHFRNVTMKVLTMQ
+236 
-250 LNSTSV
+250 
-256 MDIMAYGGA
+256 
-265 AAGIIVSLSEYSQ
+265 
-278 NSITLSGALT
+278 
-288 IILLA
+288 
-293 AEFFLPMRRL
+293 
-303 GSYFH
+303 
-308 IAMNGMAA
+308 
-316 SDKIFNLL
+316 
-324 DLEEPA
+324 
-330 GGEEDFPEDADCI
+330 
-343 TFDKVFFSY
+343 
-352 DKNTNDKDSSDR
+352 
-364 DIGNK
+364 
-369 DDSNKETSN
+369 
-378 KETGNKETGN
+378 
-388 KEAASFGKVP
+388 
-398 VTDTALSPSDN
+398 
-409 PDDIGLINRQKEKG
+409 
-423 AVLKAVNMKIPKRS
+423 MKIPKGS

-458 RQKDYQGSIKIGD
+458 RQKNYQGSIKIGD

-515 ECASNESAEKESAH
+515 ECASNESSEKKSAH

-554 SNAADSNAT
+554 SNAAE
-563 DSATN
+563 
-568 DKTITIKKDNSQIQ
+568 
-582 TDQIQSNSLQN
+582 
-593 AQDIKTN
+593 N

-735 SGNAAAAQVPIS
+735 SGNAAAIQVP
-747 DAGSIETG
+747 
-755 PDNTENAT
+755 
-763 NEKTSAKQKSD
+763 
-774 SGPANKEDVLNE
+774 
-786 TENIEKSAEKKTSST
+786 
-801 ISESKNDRNKKNLHT
+801 ISESKNDRNKKNLRT

-859 SAAADSVSGNITV
+859 SAAADSVSGNITA

-981 IALVAYIVVG
+981 IALIAYIVVG

-1169 PILKDLSIGF
+1169 PVLKDLSIGF

-1229 KDVNKGVSGAD
+1229 KDVNKGSG
-1240 TSDTDSKDRS
+1240 TDSKDRL

-1267 QKSTTNKGAITE
+1267 QKSSTNKGAITE

-1290 PKPMTAIEMLRAM
+1290 PKPPKPMTAIEMLRAM

>member
-38 ISRIISKVVTVG
+38 ISSIISKVVTVG
-50 MTLISGREASVS
+50 MTLINGREASVS

-224 DQYAANKMDAES
+224 DQYAANKMDSES

-265 AAGIIVSLSEYSQ
+265 AAGIIVSLSEYSK

-364 DIGNK
+364 DIGNT

-378 KETGNKETGN
+378 KETGNKE
-388 KEAASFGKVP
+388 AASFVKVP

-423 AVLKAVNMKIPKRS
+423 AVLKAVNMKIPKGS

-458 RQKDYQGSIKIGD
+458 RQKNYQGSIKIGD

-515 ECASNESAEKESAH
+515 ECASNESAEQKSAH

-554 SNAADSNAT
+554 SNAAE
-563 DSATN
+563 
-568 DKTITIKKDNSQIQ
+568 
-582 TDQIQSNSLQN
+582 
-593 AQDIKTN
+593 N

-735 SGNAAAAQVPIS
+735 SGNAAAIQVP
-747 DAGSIETG
+747 
-755 PDNTENAT
+755 
-763 NEKTSAKQKSD
+763 
-774 SGPANKEDVLNE
+774 
-786 TENIEKSAEKKTSST
+786 
-801 ISESKNDRNKKNLHT
+801 ISESKNDRNKKNLRT

-859 SAAADSVSGNITV
+859 SAAADSVSGNITA

-981 IALVAYIVVG
+981 IALIAYIVVG

-1169 PILKDLSIGF
+1169 PVLKDLSIGF

-1229 KDVNKGVSGAD
+1229 KDVNKGSG
-1240 TSDTDSKDRS
+1240 TDSKDRL

-1267 QKSTTNKGAITE
+1267 QKSSTNKGAITE

-1290 PKPMTAIEMLRAM
+1290 PKPPKPMTAIEMLRAM

-1418 AAKKAS
+1418 AAQKAS

>member
-38 ISRIISKVVTVG
+38 ISSIISKVVTVG
-50 MTLISGREASVS
+50 MTLINGREASVS

-224 DQYAANKMDAES
+224 DQYAANKMDSES

-265 AAGIIVSLSEYSQ
+265 AAGIIVSLSEYSK

-324 DLEEPA
+324 DLEEPM

-378 KETGNKETGN
+378 KE
-388 KEAASFGKVP
+388 AASFGKVP

-423 AVLKAVNMKIPKRS
+423 AVLKAVNMKIPKGS

-458 RQKDYQGSIKIGD
+458 RQKNYQGSIKIGD

-515 ECASNESAEKESAH
+515 ECASNESAEQKSAH

-554 SNAADSNAT
+554 SNAAE
-563 DSATN
+563 
-568 DKTITIKKDNSQIQ
+568 
-582 TDQIQSNSLQN
+582 
-593 AQDIKTN
+593 N

-692 THKDLMNHFG
+692 THKELMNHFG

-735 SGNAAAAQVPIS
+735 SGNAAAIQVP
-747 DAGSIETG
+747 
-755 PDNTENAT
+755 
-763 NEKTSAKQKSD
+763 
-774 SGPANKEDVLNE
+774 
-786 TENIEKSAEKKTSST
+786 
-801 ISESKNDRNKKNLHT
+801 ISESKNDRNKKNLRT

-859 SAAADSVSGNITV
+859 SAAADSVSGNITA

-969 IFEWRIYPIAGV
+969 IFEWRIYPVAGV
-981 IALVAYIVVG
+981 IALIAYIVVG

-1169 PILKDLSIGF
+1169 PVLKDLSIGF

-1229 KDVNKGVSGAD
+1229 KDVNKGSG
-1240 TSDTDSKDRS
+1240 TDSKDRL

-1267 QKSTTNKGAITE
+1267 QKSSTNKGAITE
-1279 GNPADNESPAE
+1279 GNPADNESPTE
-1290 PKPMTAIEMLRAM
+1290 PKPPKPMTAIEMLKAM

>member
-1 MIKKRLL
+1 
-8 ELLEDALKYI
+8 
-18 KEQIIWKV
+18 
-26 LGLISQIVIVIC
+26 
-38 ISRIISKVVTVG
+38 
-50 MTLISGREASVS
+50 MT
-62 AGSFIKYI
+62 
-70 VPAIICIVLRFIF
+70 
-83 DKKETESSFNA
+83 KKETESSFNA

-224 DQYAANKMDAES
+224 DQYAANKMDSES

-265 AAGIIVSLSEYSQ
+265 AAGIIVSLSEYSK

-324 DLEEPA
+324 DLEESA

-352 DKNTNDKDSSDR
+352 DKNTNDKNTNDKDSSDR

-369 DDSNKETSN
+369 DDSNKETS
-378 KETGNKETGN
+378 N

-423 AVLKAVNMKIPKRS
+423 AVLKAVNMKIPKGS

-458 RQKDYQGSIKIGD
+458 RQKNYQGSIKIGD

-515 ECASNESAEKESAH
+515 ECASNESSEKESAH

-554 SNAADSNAT
+554 SNAAE
-563 DSATN
+563 
-568 DKTITIKKDNSQIQ
+568 
-582 TDQIQSNSLQN
+582 
-593 AQDIKTN
+593 N

-692 THKDLMNHFG
+692 THKELMNHFG

-735 SGNAAAAQVPIS
+735 SGNAAAVQV
-747 DAGSIETG
+747 
-755 PDNTENAT
+755 
-763 NEKTSAKQKSD
+763 
-774 SGPANKEDVLNE
+774 
-786 TENIEKSAEKKTSST
+786 T
-801 ISESKNDRNKKNLHT
+801 ISESKNDRNKKNLRT

-859 SAAADSVSGNITV
+859 SAAADSVSGNITA

-969 IFEWRIYPIAGV
+969 IFEWCIYPIAGV
-981 IALVAYIVVG
+981 IALIAYIVVG

-1139 VVSENT
+1139 VVSKIRMANAYIPR
-1145 DGKCLYPKV
+1145 LRVYIPI
-1154 ESIYTDNISFTYGKE
+1154 IY
-1169 PILKDLSIGF
+1169 
-1179 PRGQIL
+1179 
-1185 GIHGPSGCGKSTLLK
+1185 LL
-1200 LLMRFWDVS
+1200 
-1209 AGSVRII
+1209 
-1216 ASETDPT
+1216 
-1223 AGNEDQ
+1223 
-1229 KDVNKGVSGAD
+1229 
-1240 TSDTDSKDRS
+1240 
-1250 PNADNTGL
+1250 
-1258 KGSDTADKS
+1258 
-1267 QKSTTNKGAITE
+1267 
-1279 GNPADNESPAE
+1279 
-1290 PKPMTAIEMLRAM
+1290 PMA
-1303 QAAKEEQIRVKKEH
+1303 
-1317 ENAFLEKSKALAKQK
+1317 
-1332 EEARKKAALE
+1332 
-1342 AEKVEKQNRMTLLQ
+1342 
-1356 RINSLMPKAEDKE
+1356 
-1369 RSKDIKDVQTKSL
+1369 KSL
-1382 RHLESYVT
+1382 Y
-1390 QDTYIF
+1390 
-1396 HDTIAANIGIGRI
+1396 
-1409 NATLEEIQD
+1409 
-1418 AAKKAS
+1418 
-1424 LHDFIMSL
+1424 
-1432 PDKYET
+1432 
-1438 QVGELGDTLS
+1438 
-1448 GGERQ
+1448 
-1453 RIGIARAF
+1453 
-1461 LADADIILLDEPT
+1461 
-1474 SNLDSLNE
+1474 
-1482 GIILKSLKEASKD
+1482 
-1495 KTVIIVSHRD
+1495 
-1505 STMAVADNVYSFEQ
+1505 

>member
-38 ISRIISKVVTVG
+38 ISSIISKVVTVG
-50 MTLISGREASVS
+50 MTLINGREASVS

-198 WSMYASLGDSFLDNI
+198 WNMYASLGDSFLDNI

-224 DQYAANKMDAES
+224 DQYAANKMDSES

-265 AAGIIVSLSEYSQ
+265 AAGIIVSLSEYSK

-352 DKNTNDKDSSDR
+352 DKNTNDKNTNDKESSDR

-369 DDSNKETSN
+369 DDSNKETS
-378 KETGNKETGN
+378 NKETGN

-423 AVLKAVNMKIPKRS
+423 AVLKAVNMKIPKGS

-458 RQKDYQGSIKIGD
+458 KQKNYQGSIKIGD

-554 SNAADSNAT
+554 SNAAE
-563 DSATN
+563 
-568 DKTITIKKDNSQIQ
+568 
-582 TDQIQSNSLQN
+582 
-593 AQDIKTN
+593 N

-735 SGNAAAAQVPIS
+735 SGNAAASQVP
-747 DAGSIETG
+747 
-755 PDNTENAT
+755 
-763 NEKTSAKQKSD
+763 
-774 SGPANKEDVLNE
+774 
-786 TENIEKSAEKKTSST
+786 
-801 ISESKNDRNKKNLHT
+801 ISESKNDRNKKNLRT

-859 SAAADSVSGNITV
+859 SAAADSVSGNITA

-954 ISPVFIAIIMTIIMV
+954 ISPVFIALIMTIIMV

-981 IALVAYIVVG
+981 IALIAYIVVG

-1169 PILKDLSIGF
+1169 PVLKDLSIGF

-1229 KDVNKGVSGAD
+1229 KDVNKGSG
-1240 TSDTDSKDRS
+1240 TDSKDKL

-1279 GNPADNESPAE
+1279 GNPADYESPAE
-1290 PKPMTAIEMLRAM
+1290 PKPPKPMTAIEMLRAM

>member
-265 AAGIIVSLSEYSQ
+265 AAGIIVSLSEYSK

-324 DLEEPA
+324 DIEVPT

-352 DKNTNDKDSSDR
+352 DKITNDKNINDKDSSDR

-369 DDSNKETSN
+369 DDS
-378 KETGNKETGN
+378 NKETGN

-423 AVLKAVNMKIPKRS
+423 AVLKAVNMKIPKGS

-515 ECASNESAEKESAH
+515 ECASNESAEKKSAH

-554 SNAADSNAT
+554 SNAT

-582 TDQIQSNSLQN
+582 TDHIQSNSLQN

-774 SGPANKEDVLNE
+774 SGPANKEDILNE
-786 TENIEKSAEKKTSST
+786 TENIEKSAEKKTSSA
-801 ISESKNDRNKKNLHT
+801 ISESKNDRNKKNLRT

-859 SAAADSVSGNITV
+859 SAAADSVSGNITA

-981 IALVAYIVVG
+981 IALIAYIVVG

-1169 PILKDLSIGF
+1169 PVLKDLSIGF

-1229 KDVNKGVSGAD
+1229 KDVNKGSG
-1240 TSDTDSKDRS
+1240 TDSKDRL

-1267 QKSTTNKGAITE
+1267 QKSTTNKDAITE
-1279 GNPADNESPAE
+1279 GNPADNETPAE

-1356 RINSLMPKAEDKE
+1356 RINSLIPKAEDKE

>member
-18 KEQIIWKV
+18 KEQLIWKV

-38 ISRIISKVVTVG
+38 ISKIISKVVTVG
-50 MTLISGREASVS
+50 MTLINGREASVS

-198 WSMYASLGDSFLDNI
+198 WSMYASRGDSFLDNI

-224 DQYAANKMDAES
+224 DQFAANKMDAES

-265 AAGIIVSLSEYSQ
+265 AAGIIVSLSEYSK

-352 DKNTNDKDSSDR
+352 DKNTNDKKTNDKDCSDR

-369 DDSNKETSN
+369 DDSNNETS
-378 KETGNKETGN
+378 NKETGN

-398 VTDTALSPSDN
+398 VTDTALSPSNN

-423 AVLKAVNMKIPKRS
+423 AVLKAVNMKIPKGS

-458 RQKDYQGSIKIGD
+458 RQKNYQGSIKIGD

-515 ECASNESAEKESAH
+515 ECASNESSEQKSAH

-735 SGNAAAAQVPIS
+735 SGNAAVAQV
-747 DAGSIETG
+747 
-755 PDNTENAT
+755 
-763 NEKTSAKQKSD
+763 
-774 SGPANKEDVLNE
+774 
-786 TENIEKSAEKKTSST
+786 T
-801 ISESKNDRNKKNLHT
+801 ISESKNDRNKKNLRT

-859 SAAADSVSGNITV
+859 SAAADSVSGNITA

-929 GRDKGNIIAI
+929 GRDKGNIITI

-954 ISPVFIAIIMTIIMV
+954 ISPVFIALIMTIIMV
-969 IFEWRIYPIAGV
+969 IFEWRIYPVAGV
-981 IALVAYIVVG
+981 IALIAYIVVG

-1169 PILKDLSIGF
+1169 PVLKDLSIGF

-1223 AGNEDQ
+1223 AENEDQ
-1229 KDVNKGVSGAD
+1229 KDVNKGISG
-1240 TSDTDSKDRS
+1240 TDSKDRS

-1258 KGSDTADKS
+1258 KGSGTSDKS

-1279 GNPADNESPAE
+1279 GNPADNEAPAE
-1290 PKPMTAIEMLRAM
+1290 PNPPKPMTAIEMLRAM

-1369 RSKDIKDVQTKSL
+1369 RAKDIKDVQTKSL

>member
-38 ISRIISKVVTVG
+38 ISSIISKVVTVG
-50 MTLISGREASVS
+50 MTLINGREASVS

-265 AAGIIVSLSEYSQ
+265 AAGIIVSLSEYSK

-324 DLEEPA
+324 DLEEPS

-352 DKNTNDKDSSDR
+352 DKNTNDKDTNNKDTNNKDSSDR

-369 DDSNKETSN
+369 DDSNK
-378 KETGNKETGN
+378 GTGN

-423 AVLKAVNMKIPKRS
+423 AVLKAVNMKIPKGS

-458 RQKDYQGSIKIGD
+458 RQKNYQGSIKIGD

-515 ECASNESAEKESAH
+515 ECASNESSEQKSAH

-554 SNAADSNAT
+554 SNAADSNAADSNAT

-593 AQDIKTN
+593 TQDIKTN

-729 HKAAAT
+729 HKAVAT

-755 PDNTENAT
+755 PANNENAT
-763 NEKTSAKQKSD
+763 NEKTSA
-774 SGPANKEDVLNE
+774 
-786 TENIEKSAEKKTSST
+786 EKKTSSA
-801 ISESKNDRNKKNLHT
+801 ISENKNDRNKKNLRT

-859 SAAADSVSGNITV
+859 SAAADSVSGNITA

-981 IALVAYIVVG
+981 IALIAYIVVG

-1169 PILKDLSIGF
+1169 PVLKDLSIGF

-1229 KDVNKGVSGAD
+1229 KDVNKGSG
-1240 TSDTDSKDRS
+1240 TDSKDRL

-1290 PKPMTAIEMLRAM
+1290 PKPPKPMTAIEMLRAM